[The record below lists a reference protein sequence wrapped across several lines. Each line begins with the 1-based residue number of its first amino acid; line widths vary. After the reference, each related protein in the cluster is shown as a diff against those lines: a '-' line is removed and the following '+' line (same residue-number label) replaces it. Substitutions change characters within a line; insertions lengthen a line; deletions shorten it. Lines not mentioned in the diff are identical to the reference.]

1 MSLDA
6 PTPAGVT
13 EADIADGEPLVEVD
27 DLKTYYGEGGLLG
40 GAPVKAVDGVNFD
53 IKKGETLGLV
63 GESGCGKSTLG
74 RTLIGLEQATGGS
87 VRYKGT
93 DITQLSKTQL
103 NEMRQD
109 VQMVFQDPESSLNE
123 RMTVGEIIKEPL
135 DVHDWQTPQDR
146 RNRVRELLD
155 TVGLQ
160 PEHYYRYPF
169 QFSGG
174 QKQRIGI
181 ARALALNPDFII
193 LDEPVSALDASVQ
206 AKILNLLNDLQDE
219 FGLTYLFIAHDLA
232 VVEHVCDRVAV
243 MYLGNIMELGDSQ
256 ELFDDPANPYTLS
269 LLSAIPE
276 PDPSVRKNRITLRGT
291 PPSPRDPPSGCPFST
306 RCPMK
311 IRPEEYQD
319 LEPAVWEAI
328 EVFREVLRERSKV
341 EYSPTEQVRQLLGMS
356 DPYDDLDDILAEE
369 FGDVDVPDKV
379 QQHIDEAVSRIRN
392 GDPESAREYLREEF
406 ASECEAERPE
416 LHPVGETDRVSLCHR
431 HKSGYDE
438 PNAFVD
444 EDVLGE

>member
-1 MSLDA
+1 MSTE
-6 PTPAGVT
+6 TPAPGSAT
-13 EADIADGEPLVEVD
+13 EQSVDSGDVLVEVD
-27 DLKTYYGEGGLLG
+27 NLRTYYGEEGLLG
-40 GAPVKAVDGVNFD
+40 SAPVKAVDGVTFD
-53 IKKGETLGLV
+53 IRKGETLGLV

-74 RTLIGLEQATGGS
+74 RTLIGLERATGGS
-87 VRYKGT
+87 VRFRGT
-93 DITQLSKTQL
+93 DLTELSKKQL

-109 VQMVFQDPESSLNE
+109 VQMVFQDPDSSLNE
-123 RMTVGEIIKEPL
+123 RMTVGEIVKEPL
-135 DVHDWQTPQDR
+135 DVHAWKTPQDR
-146 RNRVRELLD
+146 RARVRELLD
-155 TVGLQ
+155 VVGLQ

-243 MYLGNIMELGDSQ
+243 MYLGNIMELGDSE
-256 ELFDDPANPYTLS
+256 ELFADPANPYTLS

-276 PDPSVRKNRITLRGT
+276 PDPAARKNRITLRGT
-291 PPSPRDPPSGCPFST
+291 PPSPRDPPAGCPFST

-311 IRPEEYQD
+311 IRPPEYED
-319 LEPAVWEAI
+319 LDDDVWETI

-341 EYSPTEQVRQLLGMS
+341 EYGPVEQVRQLLGMS
-356 DPYDDLDDILAEE
+356 DAYGDIEEILDEE
-369 FGDVDVPDKV
+369 FKHVDLPPEV
-379 QQHIDEAVSRIRN
+379 QTHVDEAVSRIRAGN
-392 GDPESAREYLREEF
+392 PESAREYLYDEF
-406 ASECEAERPE
+406 ASECEAEPPE
-416 LHPVGETDRVSLCHR
+416 LHAVGEATRVSLCHR
-431 HKSGYDE
+431 HRPEHEE
-438 PNAFVD
+438 PSSYLD
-444 EDVLGE
+444 HDVYTE